1 MQVRSDI
8 HVRLLRGDGSSVAPP
23 LDHVEGG
30 LGPAGARLGRVVGRG
45 ALVDG
50 AVVLEEE
57 LEGVPPGVH
66 HEAELVVVELLVPV
80 LVELAEAG
88 VHVARAEPTQRKRT
102 ENERRDGFAF
112 WLFRNISRVG
122 GDLEESLLRSSA
134 NESATKA
141 FHD

>member
-1 MQVRSDI
+1 MQVRSDVD
-8 HVRLLRGDGSSVAPP
+8 VRLLRGDGSGVAPA

-30 LGPAGARLGRVVGRG
+30 LGAAGARLGRGVGRG

-66 HEAELVVVELLVPV
+66 HEAELVVVELLVAV

-88 VHVARAEPTQRKRT
+88 VHVAGAQPGGRK
-102 ENERRDGFAF
+102 ERGVVSFAV
-112 WLFRNISRVG
+112 WDWRLFS
-122 GDLEESLLRSSA
+122 
-134 NESATKA
+134 
-141 FHD
+141 